1 MAGTNLKKSKKKR
14 KGNSKKNKSTFFRNL
29 RVPDLSQQV
38 TSQRLE
44 FLKGK
49 IGGTTHTLGEN
60 ERIIE
65 SAGVVENTKDFVFE
79 DGTKVEVGTPY
90 HIHVNDFTKVETYM
104 TENKHQV
111 NSKTILRM
119 VGDTTFG
126 EYKKV
131 KPFKTK
137 QTYAEPFVWTI
148 SKKDIKKGFSYRY
161 FVRELFGRR
170 SMFEVNEVDGE
181 SKLPMYETLI
191 IKWFVGEN
199 KELIENMNIK
209 ELDIANQQGFDLIDR
224 VSPLSGYTGGL
235 NTLEDRVGKLRSS
248 TESLQQRLTESA
260 ATATQDTQNE
270 SAY

>member
-29 RVPDLSQQV
+29 RMPDLSQQV

-65 SAGVVENTKDFVFE
+65 SAGVVRSTNDFVFE

-104 TENKHQV
+104 TKNKHQV
-111 NSKTILRM
+111 NSKIILRM

-137 QTYAEPFVWTI
+137 QTYAKPYVWSI
-148 SKKDIKKGFSYRY
+148 KKKDIKRGFSYRY
-161 FVRELFGRR
+161 FVHELFGRR

-181 SKLPMYETLI
+181 SKLPMYETLM
-191 IKWFVGEN
+191 IKWIVGEN
-199 KELIENMNIK
+199 KELVENMNIK
-209 ELDIANQQGFDLIDR
+209 ELDIAKQQGFDLIDR

-248 TESLQQRLTESA
+248 TESLQQTLSGTNNP
-260 ATATQDTQNE
+260 DIQNE